1 MTQPLSAQ
9 RKESEEPEPVSLRF
23 RFDSETVEQFA
34 ERYASDV
41 SRGGIFVQSRQ
52 PLAIGTRLKL
62 DLQLLNGTPLI
73 VGEGTVHWTREPDAA
88 KPNTVPG
95 MGIRFNK
102 LSGRSQQVI
111 DTVLSQRT
119 GKQRT
124 GLFSSV
130 MPAVSIEES
139 QKILGNSNPKS
150 KLPFNVFPGRPHDP
164 SKPSDDRELL
174 ANAGRE
180 ETTPVVGVTAANL
193 ADARPGKDEAAS
205 MKTPPPAAPVAEM
218 ASGPTSAS
226 GSKRQPPAL
235 ALIRPEAGAP
245 NKEAEKAITESA
257 RVRRSSGSSKAAPL
271 PAPPITTTQEI
282 APSGSTPPAPVQGE
296 QALGASQSGV
306 PRPIDA
312 MPSQAAIQS
321 VKPPMRNKLIIG
333 AAALL
338 AVTITVFATTRTGPV
353 KPDDG
358 ATVAH
363 ATATTTSAAPAVEP
377 APSTAAVPSATG
389 TAPTETAPEANGG
402 PALEPEAPAPAT
414 SGSSKPASRVADNRR
429 APKGKAVVAHREAQ
443 PASRA
448 PSPAAAV
455 EKAPVA
461 EAPAPRVEAPAPTLA
476 PTPPPA
482 PVAHAEPPPA
492 PKPVH
497 TDPPPAPKPA
507 PVVALPAGKPAIAAT
522 TPPPVAGGMAH
533 KLRMTSIPSEAEV
546 ELDGKPIGHT
556 PLFGVEIDVS
566 QSHQLVVKKDGFAPF
581 KQTIS
586 RSSEWNVRQSENT
599 ATLRISALMKKQ

>member
-1 MTQPLSAQ
+1 MTQPLSAH
-9 RKESEEPEPVSLRF
+9 RNESEEPEPVSLRF

-52 PLAIGTRLKL
+52 PLAVGTRLKL
-62 DLQLLNGTPLI
+62 DLQLLNGTSLI
-73 VGEGTVHWTREPDAA
+73 VGEGTVHWTREPDPA

-139 QKILGNSNPKS
+139 QKILSNSNPKS
-150 KLPFNVFPGRPHDP
+150 KLPFNVFPGRTHDP
-164 SKPSDDRELL
+164 SKPHDDRELL

-205 MKTPPPAAPVAEM
+205 MKTPPPAAPLAEM

-235 ALIRPEAGAP
+235 ALIRPEGGAP
-245 NKEAEKAITESA
+245 NKEAERSLTESA
-257 RVRRSSGSSKAAPL
+257 RVRRGSGASKAAPL

-296 QALGASQSGV
+296 PALGASQSGV

-338 AVTITVFATTRTGPV
+338 AVTITVFATSRKGPDA
-353 KPDDG
+353 PNSS
-358 ATVAH
+358 ATVVQATAAATSSAH
-363 ATATTTSAAPAVEP
+363 ADEAAPSAA
-377 APSTAAVPSATG
+377 AAPSATG

-414 SGSSKPASRVADNRR
+414 SGSSTGSSKPSHVADRR
-429 APKGKAVVAHREAQ
+429 APKGKTVVAHREPQ
-443 PASRA
+443 PAARA
-448 PSPAAAV
+448 SSPAAPV

-461 EAPAPRVEAPAPTLA
+461 EAPAPRVVEAPAPTPA
-476 PTPPPA
+476 PPPPA
-482 PVAHAEPPPA
+482 PVAHVE
-492 PKPVH
+492 
-497 TDPPPAPKPA
+497 PPPAPKPA
-507 PVVALPAGKPAIAAT
+507 PVVAVPAPKPAATIATA
-522 TPPPVAGGMAH
+522 PPPVSGMAH

-546 ELDGKPIGHT
+546 ELDGKPIGRT

-586 RSSEWNVRQSENT
+586 RSSEWNVRPSENT

>member
-1 MTQPLSAQ
+1 MTQPLSAAK
-9 RKESEEPEPVSLRF
+9 RSESEEPEPVSLRF

-52 PLAIGTRLKL
+52 SFAIGTRLRL

-111 DTVLSQRT
+111 DIVL
-119 GKQRT
+119 KQRT

-139 QKILGNSNPKS
+139 QKILSGSNPKS

-174 ANAGRE
+174 AHAGRE

-205 MKTPPPAAPVAEM
+205 MKTPPPAAPLAEI

-245 NKEAEKAITESA
+245 NKEAEKSLTESA

-282 APSGSTPPAPVQGE
+282 APSGSTPPAQVQGE
-296 QALGASQSGV
+296 PALGASQSGV
-306 PRPIDA
+306 PRPIGA
-312 MPSQAAIQS
+312 MPSQGAAIQS

-338 AVTITVFATTRTGPV
+338 AVTITVFATTRSGPV
-353 KPDDG
+353 KPDAG
-358 ATVAH
+358 ATVAR
-363 ATATTTSAAPAVEP
+363 ATSTTTSPAPAGEAAPSV
-377 APSTAAVPSATG
+377 AAAPSATG

-414 SGSSKPASRVADNRR
+414 SGSSKPSSHVADRR
-429 APKGKAVVAHREAQ
+429 APKGKTVVAHRESQ
-443 PASRA
+443 TASRA
-448 PSPAAAV
+448 SSPVAV
-455 EKAPVA
+455 AEKAPVA
-461 EAPAPRVEAPAPTLA
+461 EPPAPRVVEAPAPTPA
-476 PTPPPA
+476 PPPPA
-482 PVAHAEPPPA
+482 PVAHVEPLLG

-497 TDPPPAPKPA
+497 TDPPAPKPA
-507 PVVALPAGKPAIAAT
+507 PVVALPAAKPAIAAT
-522 TPPPVAGGMAH
+522 TPPPVGGLAH

-546 ELDGKPIGHT
+546 ELDGRPIGRT

-586 RSSEWNVRQSENT
+586 RSSEWNVRPSENT

>member
-9 RKESEEPEPVSLRF
+9 RNESEEPGPVSLRF
-23 RFDSETVEQFA
+23 RFDSDTVEQFA
-34 ERYASDV
+34 ERYATDV

-52 PLAIGTRLKL
+52 PLAVGTKLRL

-73 VGEGTVHWTREPDAA
+73 TGEGTVHWTREPDAS

-102 LSGRSQQVI
+102 LSTRSQQVI
-111 DTVLSQRT
+111 EMVLSQRT

-139 QKILGNSNPKS
+139 QKILNSNANGNSNPKS

-180 ETTPVVGVTAANL
+180 EATPVVEATAAHL
-193 ADARPGKDEAAS
+193 ADARAGKDEAAS
-205 MKTPPPAAPVAEM
+205 MKTPPPAIPLAEVG
-218 ASGPTSAS
+218 SGPASA
-226 GSKRQPPAL
+226 KRPPL
-235 ALIRPEAGAP
+235 SLIRPEAGAP
-245 NKEAEKAITESA
+245 GREAEKGLTESA
-257 RVRRSSGSSKAAPL
+257 RVRRSSSSSKAAPL

-282 APSGSTPPAPVQGE
+282 SPGSTPPAPVQGE
-296 QALGASQSGV
+296 PALGASQSGV
-306 PRPIDA
+306 PMAIGA
-312 MPSQAAIQS
+312 MPSQAATVAS
-321 VKPPMRNKLIIG
+321 VRPAKRNKLIIG
-333 AAALL
+333 AAALVAVSL
-338 AVTITVFATTRTGPV
+338 AAFAVTRTGS
-353 KPDDG
+353 KPETA

-363 ATATTTSAAPAVEP
+363 ATATSTTPAQPAEPSAPIAALPSAA
-377 APSTAAVPSATG
+377 G
-389 TAPTETAPEANGG
+389 TAPTEPAPEANSG
-402 PALEPEAPAPAT
+402 PATEPEAPSAPST
-414 SGSSKPASRVADNRR
+414 SGSSKPSGSSRVADRR
-429 APKGKAVVAHREAQ
+429 SPKGKTVVAHRESA
-443 PASRA
+443 PASRT
-448 PSPAAAV
+448 SSSGPA
-455 EKAPVA
+455 EKPVVA
-461 EAPAPRVEAPAPTLA
+461 EAPAPHVEAPAPTLA
-476 PTPPPA
+476 PPPPP
-482 PVAHAEPPPA
+482 PVAHVEPPPA

-497 TDPPPAPKPA
+497 TEPPPAPKPA
-507 PVVALPAGKPAIAAT
+507 PVVVALPAGKPAGPAT
-522 TPPPVAGGMAH
+522 SPPPVSGGIAH

-546 ELDGKPIGHT
+546 EIDGKSVGRT

-566 QSHQLVVKKDGFAPF
+566 QPHQLVVKKDGFVPF

-586 RSSEWNVRQSENT
+586 KGSEWNVRPSENT